1 MDYRALLIYTD
12 GSARPKNPGNGGIG
26 VRIKFPDEFYR
37 EDIDIVRPGYKG
49 ATNNQM
55 ELKAAII
62 GLEEA
67 AKIPEII
74 RGSINRIIVCSDSQ
88 YVVDNYPRAHY
99 WARDK
104 WKNRESG
111 RPILNQDLWK
121 EILKVSNRIKAR
133 IDFEKVKGHSKD
145 KDNEAVN
152 KIAISSANNANK
164 VFSKGG
170 RVRRKMTKEK
180 TEIGS
185 VKLRGQ
191 IIKIKV
197 ISTNYSASKSKECYV
212 RYEVVSKSNEFYGKV
227 DCVFSAFS
235 VASGHIYL
243 VKLNNDQNYPKIEKI
258 IKEFLRK

>member
-26 VRIKFPDEFYR
+26 IRIKFPDEFYR
-37 EDIDIVRPGYKG
+37 EDIDVIRSGYKG

-74 RGSINRIIVCSDSQ
+74 NGSINRIIVCSDSQ
-88 YVVDNYPRAHY
+88 YVVDNYPRVSY

-121 EILKVSNRIKAR
+121 EILKVSSKIRAR

-152 KIAISSANNANK
+152 KSAISSAKNAK
-164 VFSKGG
+164 VAFSKRG
-170 RVRRKMTKEK
+170 RVRRKKTKEK

-191 IIKIKV
+191 KIKIRV

-212 RYEVVSKSNEFYGKV
+212 RYEVASKSNEFYGKV
-227 DCVFSAFS
+227 DCAFTDCPI
-235 VASGHIYL
+235 ASGHIYL
-243 VKLNNDQNYPKIEKI
+243 VKMNDDQSYPRIEKM
-258 IKEFLRK
+258 IKEFPRK